1 MITVN
6 FANCSLERRRFI
18 RRVSLICLTMLALLT
33 GGGVCGFLYLNADLK
48 ELSARKDSLEQ
59 VVAYLKERTG
69 EVAELEVIRSAVR
82 QQLARVAVL
91 KEQRRG
97 PVQLLDDLNRFLP
110 DRAWITSISQKSD
123 KLTVVGMAL
132 DNRTISEFM
141 VRLGESKVLSEV
153 DLTESR
159 QADFAG
165 VKVQGFTIRATTKF
179 VGRVVKE

>member
-1 MITVN
+1 
-6 FANCSLERRRFI
+6 
-18 RRVSLICLTMLALLT
+18 LAIVTLLT
-33 GGGVCGFLYLNADLK
+33 SGVVCGFLYLNSDLE
-48 ELSARKDSLEQ
+48 ELRAKKDHLEQ
-59 VVAYLKERTG
+59 VIAHLKERTG
-69 EVAELEVIRSAVR
+69 EVAQLQSIRSAVR

-91 KEQRRG
+91 KEQRWG
-97 PVQLLDDLNRFLP
+97 PVHLLDDLNRFLP

-141 VRLGESKVLSEV
+141 VKLGESKVLAEV

-165 VKVQGFTIRATTKF
+165 VKVQGFTIRATTTF
-179 VGRVVKE
+179 VGRVVRE